1 MRGIA
6 FYLFA
11 FAAVVGY
18 SLYQLGYYQGSFD
31 ALFPAQQAPVM
42 QRLVL

>member
-1 MRGIA
+1 MKGIA

-11 FAAVVGY
+11 LGEVVAY
-18 SLYQLGYYQGSFD
+18 LLYQLGYYQGSFD
-31 ALFPAQQAPVM
+31 ALFPMEPAPVM

>member
-1 MRGIA
+1 MKGLA
-6 FYLFA
+6 FYLCA
-11 FAAVVGY
+11 FAAVIGY

-31 ALFPAQQAPVM
+31 ALFQAQQAPVM

>member
-1 MRGIA
+1 MRGLAI
-6 FYLFA
+6 YLCA
-11 FAAVVGY
+11 LGAVIGY

-31 ALFPAQQAPVM
+31 ALFPTQQAPVM

>member
-1 MRGIA
+1 MKGIA

-11 FAAVVGY
+11 LGAVVGY

-31 ALFPAQQAPVM
+31 ALFPMEQAPFM